1 MDKLDLLLSRLQAAA
16 TLADGIEDNG
26 SDMLKELK
34 DAIREATVCA
44 YRLRLGQKFES
55 YSEAG

>member
-1 MDKLDLLLSRLQAAA
+1 MDKVDLVLSRLLAAA
-16 TLADGIEDNG
+16 TLADGIEDHG
-26 SDMLKELK
+26 SDMLAELQ

-55 YSEAG
+55 YSEVG